1 MLFYYCRNCSRSAA
15 ILIDSHWTTNLIKFI
30 YSTDWLFLVGFFFWL
45 NKGQQRWCLIWS
57 KFKIWLVKWPLPQRR
72 KRANHNCL
80 LGWGHSSDLSL
91 PLSWFFASPLKPWTF
106 LPLLPQKNNHFS
118 HLYFHCQMWLKSN
131 MFPRNWQGVEGR
143 WENNM
148 AVKTS
153 YCLRET
159 RLKAVVYILENGI
172 K

>member
-1 MLFYYCRNCSRSAA
+1 MLFYYCRNCSPSAA
-15 ILIDSHWTTNLIKFI
+15 ILIDSHWTTNLIKFV
-30 YSTDWLFLVGFFFWL
+30 YSTYSLFLAFFFFLGWTRGSRGGGWDL
-45 NKGQQRWCLIWS
+45 IHVQDMTGEVATTSEEKKGQS
-57 KFKIWLVKWPLPQRR
+57 
-72 KRANHNCL
+72 NCL
-80 LGWGHSSDLSL
+80 LGWGNSADLPL
-91 PLSWFFASPLKPWTF
+91 PLSRFFSSPLKPWTF

-118 HLYFHCQMWLKSN
+118 HLRFHCQMWLKSN

-159 RLKAVVYILENGI
+159 RLKAVVHIL
-172 K
+172 